1 MVELRLKNQ
10 LIVIIGAGRIAKRK
24 IPNLLA
30 AGAKINIIDPAL
42 LPDIPLHPQLTHYKR
57 DYRPTD
63 LSSARLI
70 FAATNDSLVNT
81 RITEDAATIGI
92 LCCRVDSA
100 ENSDFITPARLL
112 RPPLSFSIS
121 TGGESP
127 AMASV
132 LRDLLAEIIPTTWQT
147 ATELAAAIR
156 RKVLTEQQQIPYNQ
170 QVLLLLIK
178 QGLLEY
184 LEQSDKAGIDRLLL
198 KHFGAGFSLKN
209 LQFSLPE
216 GTS

>member
-1 MVELRLKNQ
+1 
-10 LIVIIGAGRIAKRK
+10 
-24 IPNLLA
+24 
-30 AGAKINIIDPAL
+30 
-42 LPDIPLHPQLTHYKR
+42 
-57 DYRPTD
+57 
-63 LSSARLI
+63 
-70 FAATNDSLVNT
+70 
-81 RITEDAATIGI
+81 
-92 LCCRVDSA
+92 
-100 ENSDFITPARLL
+100 
-112 RPPLSFSIS
+112 
-121 TGGESP
+121 
-127 AMASV
+127 MASV

-147 ATELAAAIR
+147 ATDLAAAIR

-184 LEQSDKAGIDRLLL
+184 LEQSDKAGIDRLLF